1 MCKNLYIPAMVERA
15 LSEGFHSPG
24 WDFILGRQ
32 LLSRLGKSGR
42 KKPKKTQKKNH
53 LKLMKTV
60 DCELLPDRARGYR
73 ETRY

>member
-42 KKPKKTQKKNH
+42 KKQN
-53 LKLMKTV
+53 KTV
-60 DCELLPDRARGYR
+60 DRELLPDRARGYR
-73 ETRY
+73 ETCY

>member
-42 KKPKKTQKKNH
+42 KKNKKKQK
-53 LKLMKTV
+53 T
-60 DCELLPDRARGYR
+60 P
-73 ETRY
+73 

>member
-15 LSEGFHSPG
+15 LSEGFRSPG

-42 KKPKKTQKKNH
+42 KKKH

-73 ETRY
+73 ETCY

>member
-42 KKPKKTQKKNH
+42 KKKNT
-53 LKLMKTV
+53 LNS
-60 DCELLPDRARGYR
+60 
-73 ETRY
+73 